1 MMRYA
6 TLLLCLLAGPAL
18 SDLYKW
24 TDENGK
30 THYSDQPPS
39 GATKSET
46 IKGPK
51 NAQGTPTPPPIPAGA
66 LPAKGA
72 PDPEMEFR
80 KRRVQAAE
88 LEAKQQKDT
97 QAAEEKKRNCERATE
112 QLKAYERGGRVTR
125 YGPNGEQI
133 FLNEQEIQSEL
144 VNARKTADSWC
155 K

>member
-18 SDLYKW
+18 AEMYKW
-24 TDENGK
+24 ADENGK
-30 THYSDQPPS
+30 THYSDQPPP
-39 GATKSET
+39 GATKTET

-51 NAQGTPTPPPIPAGA
+51 PTQSTPTPPAAPPGA
-66 LPAKGA
+66 PTPRGA

-88 LEAKQQKDT
+88 LEAKQQKDA
-97 QAAEEKKRNCERATE
+97 QAAEEKKRNCDRATE
-112 QLKAYERGGRVTR
+112 QLKAYERGGRITR